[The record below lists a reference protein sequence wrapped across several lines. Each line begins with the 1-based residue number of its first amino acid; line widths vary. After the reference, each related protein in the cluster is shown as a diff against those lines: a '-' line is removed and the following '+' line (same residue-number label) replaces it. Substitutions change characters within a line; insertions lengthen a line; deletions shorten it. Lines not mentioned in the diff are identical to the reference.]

1 MPILARDVMTKTLV
15 TVEPSLAAA
24 DLEKLLDHE
33 RISGAPVVED
43 GRLVGVVSR
52 TELGRAQSDAS
63 DRADALLDYYRDT
76 GGGSPDASEHAR
88 LAGSRAEKRC
98 VRDLMT
104 TELVTV
110 TPDRPVAEVARTLA
124 DRGIHRLLVVENG
137 RLCGLISSLDVVRLV
152 GEGRLVEAGPRGV

>member
-1 MPILARDVMTKTLV
+1 MAILAGDVMTKAVV
-15 TVEPSLAAA
+15 TVDPSLPA
-24 DLEKLLDHE
+24 LELERLLGRE
-33 RISGAPVVED
+33 RISGAPVVAD

-52 TELGRAQSDAS
+52 VDLVRAQTDAS
-63 DRADALLDYYRDT
+63 EGADALLDYYRDT

-110 TPDRPVAEVARTLA
+110 TPDRPVAEVARTLV
-124 DRGIHRLLVVENG
+124 DRGIHRLLVVEKG

-152 GEGRLVEAGPRGV
+152 GEGRLA

>member
-1 MPILARDVMTKTLV
+1 MAILAGDVMTKAVV
-15 TVEPSLAAA
+15 TVDPSLPA
-24 DLEKLLDHE
+24 LELERLLDRE

-52 TELGRAQSDAS
+52 VDLVRAQTDAS
-63 DRADALLDYYRDT
+63 EGADALLDYYRDA

-88 LAGSRAEKRC
+88 LAGSRVEKRC

-124 DRGIHRLLVVENG
+124 DRGIHRLLVVEKG

-152 GEGRLVEAGPRGV
+152 GEGRLA